1 MTSTEQQ
8 EQKKNKKNDINYR
21 TLFKDL
27 VFGWSK
33 VFHDNQTAYLKHL
46 SIFDQVD
53 IEEVRE
59 DFFNKAKDRGLPT
72 NEEVLLRLDEEGL
85 WASHDQG
92 KIKEQEDYIKNAEI
106 SKKQLYLKA
115 DIDRTNNDIKEANKK
130 LVHLETTKSS
140 LMGQTCE
147 RYADGRVS
155 DHYVIQSLYKDENLA
170 HPFYTSEEIDDLTRK
185 QMGAIVQSY
194 NKIYSDFTDVN
205 IQAVTL
211 QDFYRPYMPF
221 CEDVTNM
228 FPKPLFEL
236 SLNQV
241 KLVIYSRMFKNIFE
255 QYQNIPESI
264 AKDPQKIVDYVN
276 AQEKAKENLSN
287 IDKDGA
293 STIMGAKNEDYEYL
307 GIKKTSENS
316 LSAKLREKGGKMD
329 MKDLMHALKA

>member
-130 LVHLETTKSS
+130 KSIGKFD
-140 LMGQTCE
+140 L
-147 RYADGRVS
+147 
-155 DHYVIQSLYKDENLA
+155 NL
-170 HPFYTSEEIDDLTRK
+170 I
-185 QMGAIVQSY
+185 
-194 NKIYSDFTDVN
+194 
-205 IQAVTL
+205 
-211 QDFYRPYMPF
+211 
-221 CEDVTNM
+221 
-228 FPKPLFEL
+228 
-236 SLNQV
+236 
-241 KLVIYSRMFKNIFE
+241 
-255 QYQNIPESI
+255 
-264 AKDPQKIVDYVN
+264 
-276 AQEKAKENLSN
+276 
-287 IDKDGA
+287 
-293 STIMGAKNEDYEYL
+293 
-307 GIKKTSENS
+307 
-316 LSAKLREKGGKMD
+316 
-329 MKDLMHALKA
+329 